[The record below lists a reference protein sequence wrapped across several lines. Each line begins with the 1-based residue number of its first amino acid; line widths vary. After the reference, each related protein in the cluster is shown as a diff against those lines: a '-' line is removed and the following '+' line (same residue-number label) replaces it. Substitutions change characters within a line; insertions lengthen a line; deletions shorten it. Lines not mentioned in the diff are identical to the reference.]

1 MTYKRSYFVNCGVGK
16 HLFFFNT
23 HAFNADRHDNSVL
36 VHSFSPSMPDSFNSS
51 GRTHTTATLKDFF
64 FKSIRFKIVV
74 LEKENDSKLNPFHVE
89 DHSAQLSAPYIHI
102 RSSKASLITG
112 INHKPEELPAQ
123 LQGGSALSVQ
133 AITFLVQSPYL
144 YHSLQMHKPSET
156 YSAAGCSSGRS
167 CVCSFS
173 THHRVHINSVQE
185 PNKNVTVKA
194 SSNGNTS
201 INFHLSKQLPVSINY
216 SNSQLTVA
224 AAK

>member
-1 MTYKRSYFVNCGVGK
+1 M
-16 HLFFFNT
+16 
-23 HAFNADRHDNSVL
+23 
-36 VHSFSPSMPDSFNSS
+36 
-51 GRTHTTATLKDFF
+51 
-64 FKSIRFKIVV
+64 

-89 DHSAQLSAPYIHI
+89 DHSAQLSPPRIYIH
-102 RSSKASLITG
+102 SSKASLITG

-123 LQGGSALSVQ
+123 LQGGSALSVR
-133 AITFLVQSPYL
+133 ANNTILVQSHYL
-144 YHSLQMHKPSET
+144 YHSLQMHNPSET
-156 YSAAGCSSGRS
+156 CSAAGCSSGRS
-167 CVCSFS
+167 WVCSFS
-173 THHRVHINSVQE
+173 MHHRVHINSVQE